1 MATAQSSAL
10 NSQFKPNSIS
20 ESDPDWRRGSYQ
32 PRHPTTPFSSS
43 AKRPFSA
50 LRDVKQ
56 FHDVQFADE
65 PTKKI
70 FRPWISQV

>member
-20 ESDPDWRRGSYQ
+20 EPDPDRGRYHH
-32 PRHPTTPFSSS
+32 RHPTPFSSS

-70 FRPWISQV
+70 FRPWISQI

>member
-20 ESDPDWRRGSYQ
+20 ESDPDRRGRYH
-32 PRHPTTPFSSS
+32 PRRPTPFSSS

-70 FRPWISQV
+70 FRPWISQI

>member
-20 ESDPDWRRGSYQ
+20 ESDPDRGRYH
-32 PRHPTTPFSSS
+32 PRHPTPFSSS

-70 FRPWISQV
+70 FRPWISQI